1 MSRAEQVA
9 WRSPTFRSATQAR
22 IELSDVRG
30 DNLEHA
36 PWHIPLPPLNP
47 WHAVPSLCMQ
57 VSDEGLELR
66 YPANYV
72 DGLDCTDEK
81 TAECAWA
88 SVSGVV
94 RNATTERP
102 MDDFAANATATIAA
116 DGRSLVLTYAQP
128 PLPLGAEVHINHTA
142 YGWGAVPLLSVYD
155 KGTGLPVLPWSEE
168 SVGEALL

>member
-1 MSRAEQVA
+1 
-9 WRSPTFRSATQAR
+9 
-22 IELSDVRG
+22 
-30 DNLEHA
+30 
-36 PWHIPLPPLNP
+36 
-47 WHAVPSLCMQ
+47 MQ